1 MIRKGLV
8 LTLLVAAA
16 VSVAGSALAQAGYY
30 VLDGFGG
37 VHAGGG
43 AAAITPAPPYF
54 GFDVARDLAYV
65 PYGAAARTAHG
76 DGVLVL
82 DGFGGVHAAGKL
94 PGFAAN
100 PRTPYFGFNVARA
113 IAYRN
118 VPPRLA
124 GVSGDSL
131 QTDSLSYVVVT
142 SVTVHAPAAG
152 YLFVLATARASCPF
166 EATSGFSESQ
176 SSLAVDQTAIP
187 DGDFTGVTLRVE
199 CTGFSAGEFIALSK
213 VYPVEP
219 GAHTAHLLG
228 KKGGTSGGNEARW
241 RIVSLT
247 ALFVAQG
254 ADGS

>member
-1 MIRKGLV
+1 
-8 LTLLVAAA
+8 
-16 VSVAGSALAQAGYY
+16 
-30 VLDGFGG
+30 
-37 VHAGGG
+37 
-43 AAAITPAPPYF
+43 
-54 GFDVARDLAYV
+54 
-65 PYGAAARTAHG
+65 
-76 DGVLVL
+76 VL